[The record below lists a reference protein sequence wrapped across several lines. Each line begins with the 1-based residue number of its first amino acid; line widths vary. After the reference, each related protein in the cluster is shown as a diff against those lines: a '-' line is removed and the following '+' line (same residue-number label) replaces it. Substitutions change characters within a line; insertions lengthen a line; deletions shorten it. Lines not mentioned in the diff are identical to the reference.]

1 MDPREISMI
10 QAPTQFP
17 WQQLPQARK
26 LCAGELSQ
34 SIVAAVKCSNHL
46 NIQDNIGSKVD
57 IGLLHN
63 SVQRSHFSRIAIFCI
78 T

>member
-34 SIVAAVKCSNHL
+34 LIVAAVMCSNHL
-46 NIQDNIGSKVD
+46 NIQDNIGS
-57 IGLLHN
+57 
-63 SVQRSHFSRIAIFCI
+63 
-78 T
+78 